1 MQKRASMRQWLRSNR
16 VILSQI
22 TYVFALLAT
31 LVLMLACTPSDQKV
45 SQSASKAMEYIAVD
59 TRLMKPELVNMVV
72 TMRNP
77 RTPTDVLAYV
87 ECAAAQYTLI
97 RGFGF
102 AGRIQI
108 NVSEDKGIWAGN
120 AIYTLSNAHPGG
132 RHTIDAEVTVEDC
145 TAHSIPMV

>member
-1 MQKRASMRQWLRSNR
+1 M
-16 VILSQI
+16 ILSHM

-31 LVLMLACTPSDQKV
+31 LSLLVACAPQ
-45 SQSASKAMEYIAVD
+45 SQEISKAPTGTMEYINVD

-77 RTPTDVLAYV
+77 NTPTDVLAYV

-102 AGRIQI
+102 AGRVQV

-145 TAHSIPMV
+145 TAHNIPMV

>member
-1 MQKRASMRQWLRSNR
+1 MD
-16 VILSQI
+16 VILSQM

-31 LVLMLACTPSDQKV
+31 LGLLIACTPTDQDV
-45 SQSASKAMEYIAVD
+45 SKAPNGVMEYLNVD

-102 AGRIQI
+102 AGRIQV
-108 NVSEDKGIWAGN
+108 NVTEDKGIWAGN

-145 TAHSIPMV
+145 TAHNIPMV

>member
-1 MQKRASMRQWLRSNR
+1 L
-16 VILSQI
+16 
-22 TYVFALLAT
+22 
-31 LVLMLACTPSDQKV
+31 
-45 SQSASKAMEYIAVD
+45 EYLNVD
-59 TRLMKPELVNMVV
+59 TRLMKPDLVNMVV

-108 NVSEDKGIWAGN
+108 NVTEDKGIWAGN

-132 RHTIDAEVTVEDC
+132 RHTIDAEVTVENC
-145 TAHSIPMV
+145 IAHNIPMV

>member
-1 MQKRASMRQWLRSNR
+1 M
-16 VILSQI
+16 ILSHM

-31 LVLMLACTPSDQKV
+31 LGLLAACV
-45 SQSASKAMEYIAVD
+45 SQVQDETPKPTGAVEYIKVD

-77 RTPTDVLAYV
+77 RTPNDVLAYV

-102 AGRIQI
+102 AGRIQV
-108 NVSEDKGIWAGN
+108 NVSEDKGIWSGN

-132 RHTIDAEVTVEDC
+132 RNTIDAEVTVEDC
-145 TAHSIPMV
+145 TAHNIPMV

>member
-1 MQKRASMRQWLRSNR
+1 M
-16 VILSQI
+16 ILSQM

-31 LVLMLACTPSDQKV
+31 LSLLVACTPQG
-45 SQSASKAMEYIAVD
+45 QEISKAPIGAMEYINVD

-102 AGRIQI
+102 AGRIQV
-108 NVSEDKGIWAGN
+108 NVTEDEGIWAGN
-120 AIYTLSNAHPGG
+120 AIYILSNAHPGG

>member
-1 MQKRASMRQWLRSNR
+1 M
-16 VILSQI
+16 ILSQL

-31 LVLMLACTPSDQKV
+31 LGLLLACTPSNQEVSKV
-45 SQSASKAMEYIAVD
+45 PTGAMEYINVD

-72 TMRNP
+72 SMRNP

-102 AGRIQI
+102 AGRIQV

-145 TAHSIPMV
+145 TAHNIPMV

>member
-1 MQKRASMRQWLRSNR
+1 M
-16 VILSQI
+16 ILTQM

-31 LVLMLACTPSDQKV
+31 FGLLVACTPVDQEV
-45 SQSASKAMEYIAVD
+45 SQKPSGVVEYIKVD

-87 ECAAAQYTLI
+87 ECAAARYTLI

-102 AGRIQI
+102 AGRIQV
-108 NVSEDKGIWAGN
+108 NVAEDNGLWSGN

-132 RHTIDAEVTVEDC
+132 RNTIDAEVTVEDC
-145 TAHSIPMV
+145 AAHNIPTV

>member
-1 MQKRASMRQWLRSNR
+1 MD
-16 VILSQI
+16 VILSQM

-31 LVLMLACTPSDQKV
+31 IGLLAACTPTDQDV
-45 SQSASKAMEYIAVD
+45 SKAPSGALEYINVD

-108 NVSEDKGIWAGN
+108 NVTEDKGIWAGN

-145 TAHSIPMV
+145 TAHNIPMV

>member
-1 MQKRASMRQWLRSNR
+1 MD
-16 VILSQI
+16 VILTQT

-31 LVLMLACTPSDQKV
+31 IGLLVACTPTDQQV
-45 SQSASKAMEYIAVD
+45 SKAPSGAREYLNVD
-59 TRLMKPELVNMVV
+59 SRLMKPELINMVV

-102 AGRIQI
+102 AGRIQV
-108 NVSEDKGIWAGN
+108 NVTEDKGIWAGN

-132 RHTIDAEVTVEDC
+132 RYIIDAEVTVENC
-145 TAHSIPMV
+145 AAHNIPMV

>member
-1 MQKRASMRQWLRSNR
+1 M
-16 VILSQI
+16 ILSQM
-22 TYVFALLAT
+22 TYIFALLAT
-31 LVLMLACTPSDQKV
+31 FSLLIACAPQDQNVSKAPSG
-45 SQSASKAMEYIAVD
+45 AMEYVMVD

-77 RTPTDVLAYV
+77 RTPNDVLAYV

-102 AGRIQI
+102 AGRVQV
-108 NVSEDKGIWAGN
+108 NVTEDKGIWAGN

-145 TAHSIPMV
+145 TAHNIPMV

>member
-1 MQKRASMRQWLRSNR
+1 M
-16 VILSQI
+16 VLSQM
-22 TYVFALLAT
+22 TYAFALLT
-31 LVLMLACTPSDQKV
+31 SLGLLAGCAVPADQTV
-45 SQSASKAMEYIAVD
+45 TQGQNTTADSEYIMVD

-102 AGRIQI
+102 AGRVQA
-108 NVSEDKGIWAGN
+108 NVSEENGIWTGN

-132 RHTIDAEVTVEDC
+132 RNVIDAEVTVEDC
-145 TAHSIPMV
+145 TAYNIPMV

>member
-1 MQKRASMRQWLRSNR
+1 MD
-16 VILSQI
+16 VILSQM

-31 LVLMLACTPSDQKV
+31 FGLLLACTPQGQEV
-45 SQSASKAMEYIAVD
+45 SKAPTGALEYLNVD
-59 TRLMKPELVNMVV
+59 TRLMKPELINMVV

-102 AGRIQI
+102 AGRVQI
-108 NVSEDKGIWAGN
+108 NVTEDKGIWAGN

-145 TAHSIPMV
+145 TAHNIPMV

>member
-1 MQKRASMRQWLRSNR
+1 M
-16 VILSQI
+16 ILSQM

-31 LVLMLACTPSDQKV
+31 FGLLLACTPQGQEV
-45 SQSASKAMEYIAVD
+45 SKAPTGALEYLNVD
-59 TRLMKPELVNMVV
+59 TRLIKPELINMVV

-102 AGRIQI
+102 AGRVQI
-108 NVSEDKGIWAGN
+108 NVTDDKGIWAGN

-145 TAHSIPMV
+145 TAHNIPMV

>member
-1 MQKRASMRQWLRSNR
+1 M
-16 VILSQI
+16 ILSQM

-31 LVLMLACTPSDQKV
+31 LSLLVACAPQ
-45 SQSASKAMEYIAVD
+45 SQEISKAPTGTMEYINVD

-102 AGRIQI
+102 AGRVQV

-145 TAHSIPMV
+145 TAHNIPMV

>member
-1 MQKRASMRQWLRSNR
+1 
-16 VILSQI
+16 VILSQM

-31 LVLMLACTPSDQKV
+31 LSLLVACTPQG
-45 SQSASKAMEYIAVD
+45 QEISKAPTGAMEYINVD

-87 ECAAAQYTLI
+87 ECAAAQYTQI

-102 AGRIQI
+102 AGRIQV

-145 TAHSIPMV
+145 TAHNIPMV

>member
-1 MQKRASMRQWLRSNR
+1 M
-16 VILSQI
+16 

-31 LVLMLACTPSDQKV
+31 FGLLLACTPQGQEV
-45 SQSASKAMEYIAVD
+45 SKNPTGALEYLNVD
-59 TRLMKPELVNMVV
+59 TRLMKPDLVNMVV

-102 AGRIQI
+102 AGRIQV
-108 NVSEDKGIWAGN
+108 NVTEDKGIWAGN

-145 TAHSIPMV
+145 TAHNIPMV

>member
-1 MQKRASMRQWLRSNR
+1 MD
-16 VILSQI
+16 VILSQM

-31 LVLMLACTPSDQKV
+31 FGLLLACTPTDLDV
-45 SQSASKAMEYIAVD
+45 SKAPTGALEYLNVD
-59 TRLMKPELVNMVV
+59 TRLMKPDLVNMVV

-77 RTPTDVLAYV
+77 STPTDVLAYV

-108 NVSEDKGIWAGN
+108 NVTEDKGIWAGN

-145 TAHSIPMV
+145 TAHNIPMV

>member
-1 MQKRASMRQWLRSNR
+1 MTITLLKFTSIGLAFGL
-16 VILSQI
+16 LS
-22 TYVFALLAT
+22 
-31 LVLMLACTPSDQKV
+31 ACAPEGQEV
-45 SQSASKAMEYIAVD
+45 SKAPTTADVEYIKVD
-59 TRLMKPELVNMVV
+59 TRLMSAELVNMVV

-77 RTPTDVLAYV
+77 RTPTDVVAYV

-102 AGRIQI
+102 AGRVKLDVDEEK
-108 NVSEDKGIWAGN
+108 NGVWAGN

-145 TAHSIPMV
+145 TANNVPTV

>member
-1 MQKRASMRQWLRSNR
+1 M
-16 VILSQI
+16 ILSQM

-31 LVLMLACTPSDQKV
+31 FGLLLACTPQGQEV
-45 SQSASKAMEYIAVD
+45 SKAPTGALEYLTVD
-59 TRLMKPELVNMVV
+59 SRLMKPDLINMVV

-102 AGRIQI
+102 AGRIQV
-108 NVSEDKGIWAGN
+108 NVTEDKGIWAGN

-132 RHTIDAEVTVEDC
+132 RHTIDADVTVEDC
-145 TAHSIPMV
+145 TTHNIPMV

>member
-1 MQKRASMRQWLRSNR
+1 MD
-16 VILSQI
+16 VILSQM

-31 LVLMLACTPSDQKV
+31 LGLMVACAPSGA
-45 SQSASKAMEYIAVD
+45 SQGSNKAMEYILVE
-59 TRLMKPELVNMVV
+59 TRLLKPELVNMVV

-77 RTPTDVLAYV
+77 RTPNDVLAYV

-102 AGRIQI
+102 AGRIQV

-145 TAHSIPMV
+145 TAHNIPMV

>member
-1 MQKRASMRQWLRSNR
+1 MS
-16 VILSQI
+16 VILSQM

-31 LVLMLACTPSDQKV
+31 IGLLIACTPKGQEI
-45 SQSASKAMEYIAVD
+45 SKAPAGALEYINVD

-72 TMRNP
+72 TLRNP
-77 RTPTDVLAYV
+77 RTPNDVLAYV

-97 RGFGF
+97 RGYGF

-108 NVSEDKGIWAGN
+108 NVTEEDKGIWAGN

-132 RHTIDAEVTVEDC
+132 RHTIDAEVTVENC
-145 TAHSIPMV
+145 TAHNIPMV

>member
-1 MQKRASMRQWLRSNR
+1 M
-16 VILSQI
+16 
-22 TYVFALLAT
+22 TYVFALLVT
-31 LVLMLACTPSDQKV
+31 LSLLVACAPQG
-45 SQSASKAMEYIAVD
+45 QEISKAPTGAMEYINVD

-102 AGRIQI
+102 AGRVQV

-145 TAHSIPMV
+145 TAHNIPMV

>member
-1 MQKRASMRQWLRSNR
+1 MD
-16 VILSQI
+16 VILSQM

-31 LVLMLACTPSDQKV
+31 IGLLTACAPTDQDV
-45 SQSASKAMEYIAVD
+45 SKAPSGALEYINVD

-77 RTPTDVLAYV
+77 HTPTDVLAYV

-108 NVSEDKGIWAGN
+108 NVTEDEGIWAGN

-145 TAHSIPMV
+145 TAHNIPMV

>member
-1 MQKRASMRQWLRSNR
+1 M
-16 VILSQI
+16 ILSHM
-22 TYVFALLAT
+22 TYVYALLAMFG
-31 LVLMLACTPSDQKV
+31 LLLACTPSGQEV
-45 SQSASKAMEYIAVD
+45 TQNPTGGALEYIKVD

-102 AGRIQI
+102 AGRIQV
-108 NVSEDKGIWAGN
+108 NVTEDEGIWAGN

-145 TAHSIPMV
+145 TAHNIPMV

>member
-1 MQKRASMRQWLRSNR
+1 M
-16 VILSQI
+16 ILSQM
-22 TYVFALLAT
+22 TYVFALLVT
-31 LVLMLACTPSDQKV
+31 LSLLVACAPQGQEV
-45 SQSASKAMEYIAVD
+45 SKAPTGTMEYINVD

-102 AGRIQI
+102 AGRVQV

-145 TAHSIPMV
+145 TAHNIPMV

>member
-1 MQKRASMRQWLRSNR
+1 MD
-16 VILSQI
+16 VILSQM

-31 LVLMLACTPSDQKV
+31 IGLLVACTPTDQDV
-45 SQSASKAMEYIAVD
+45 SKAPSGALEYINVD
-59 TRLMKPELVNMVV
+59 TRLMKPDLVNMVV

-108 NVSEDKGIWAGN
+108 NVTEDEGIWAGN

-145 TAHSIPMV
+145 TAHNIPMV